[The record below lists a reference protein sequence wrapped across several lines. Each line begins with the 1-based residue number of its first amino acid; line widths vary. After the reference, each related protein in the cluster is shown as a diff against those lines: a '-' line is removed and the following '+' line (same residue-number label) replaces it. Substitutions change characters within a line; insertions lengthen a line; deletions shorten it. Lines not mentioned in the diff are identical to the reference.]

1 MVQVTDLEHQAS
13 CRPCGTSA
21 GRQEVIP
28 EYKRL
33 MIEFVKI
40 LDDVQTDDQVQLK
53 LMMLAN
59 CRKQCPQFLVH
70 MTAVFMAAE
79 HRQPLMIEMKRGSG
93 TVPE

>member
-1 MVQVTDLEHQAS
+1 MVQMIDLEHQAS
-13 CRPCGTSA
+13 FGSCEASA
-21 GRQEVIP
+21 GWQKGIP
-28 EYKRL
+28 EHKTL

-40 LDDVQTDDQVQLK
+40 LDDVQTDDQMQLK

-59 CRKQCPQFLVH
+59 CRKQRPQFLVH